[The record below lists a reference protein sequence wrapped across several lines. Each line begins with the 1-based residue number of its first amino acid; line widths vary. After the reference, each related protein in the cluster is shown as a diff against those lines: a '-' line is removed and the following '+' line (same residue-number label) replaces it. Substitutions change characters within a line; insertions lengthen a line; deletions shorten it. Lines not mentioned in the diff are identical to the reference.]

1 METEMKA
8 LGGIK
13 VHGPGLWTQTT
24 RDVFQ
29 SCSTKSLDLVWNAP
43 VTYESWYYQYNGEVF
58 FVRNKKYI

>member
-29 SCSTKSLDLVWNAP
+29 FCSTKSLDLVWNAP
-43 VTYESWYYQYNGEVF
+43 VTYES
-58 FVRNKKYI
+58 